1 MKIPP
6 IKATQLR
13 KISDFEVFDKSII
26 FDEMTHFDEMME
38 KHLESLMKKKEQI
51 IRDKFT
57 EKGFSH
63 LLENLETKRFKRIL
77 VENLDNCEKY
87 YADDGSDNGVLIVTF
102 LKENYITDINEQ
114 FMFKSEIKYY

>member
-13 KISDFEVFDKSII
+13 KISDFEGFDKSII
-26 FDEMTHFDEMME
+26 FDEMTYIDEMME